1 MHTDP
6 ISPQVSKV
14 SNEPILTEGSDNYL
28 FLTGGMHRPLG
39 LLKGEVEP
47 DASSI
52 DNFWGNLQ
60 RRQALCRQTGASYV
74 HLVSPDKAFVL
85 RENFPIPIGTP
96 ILERYKQAVG
106 PAIYK
111 DISPHL
117 SYPLDALRR
126 EAQQVCSRV
135 DSHFTLMGSLC
146 CLEAA
151 LELAIRQEP
160 FACKTD
166 NVGQAIGIISHQEIP
181 ENAGN
186 KQEVVGEIT
195 ADSTKSGTASPWS
208 DSPGQAPGSPINLSI
223 LRSWV
228 MENSVEQGT
237 WSGDLGS
244 KLNPPSEETKSILK
258 LSQQTKHISNQMIK
272 GNDGICDIYIN
283 PSRIADSPRA
293 LVFGDSFAR
302 DLVPLMTR
310 IFGMVI
316 FCRSRYVHDEIVLG
330 FKPQLVIS
338 QNVERYLSK
347 VGHDDERPP
356 FLLYPSLRAEPV
368 AAPNLFSKLMAACM
382 AVDRPPFHRFI
393 EQIQQGIPID
403 SLSF

>member
-1 MHTDP
+1 M
-6 ISPQVSKV
+6 
-14 SNEPILTEGSDNYL
+14 SNEPVVTEGGDNYL
-28 FLTGGMHRPLG
+28 FLTGGQHRPLA
-39 LLKGEVEP
+39 LLKGAAEP
-47 DASSI
+47 EASSI
-52 DNFWGNLQ
+52 DNFWENLQ
-60 RRQALCRQTGASYV
+60 RRQALCRQIGAAYV
-74 HLVSPDKAFVL
+74 HLVSPDKAFIL
-85 RENFPIPIGTP
+85 RENFPIPIGAP

-106 PAIYK
+106 PAICQN
-111 DISPHL
+111 ISPHL

-126 EAQQVCSRV
+126 ESQQVCSRV
-135 DSHFTLMGSLC
+135 DSHFTLIGSLC

-151 LELAIRQEP
+151 LELAIKQEP
-160 FACKTD
+160 FARMTD
-166 NVGQAIGIISHQEIP
+166 KLGQVIGNISLQEIP
-181 ENAGN
+181 QNTGN
-186 KQEVVGEIT
+186 KQEFTGGIP
-195 ADSTKSGTASPWS
+195 ADSTSTGTASLGS
-208 DSPGQAPGSPINLSI
+208 DSSSQAPRSPINPSI
-223 LRSWV
+223 LRPWV
-228 MENSVEQGT
+228 IENSFEQGA

-244 KLNPPSEETKSILK
+244 KLNPPREETRISLK
-258 LSQQTKHISNQMIK
+258 LPQRIKLFGNQIIK

-283 PSRIADSPRA
+283 RSRVANSPRA

-302 DLVPLMTR
+302 GLVPLMTR

-338 QNVERYLSK
+338 QNVERYLSR
-347 VGHDDERPP
+347 VSNDDERPP

-368 AAPNLFSKLMAACM
+368 AVPSLFSKLMATCM

>member
-6 ISPQVSKV
+6 TSLQVSRV
-14 SNEPILTEGSDNYL
+14 RGEPMVTEGSDNYL
-28 FLTGGMHRPLG
+28 FLTGGHHRPLG
-39 LLKGEVEP
+39 LLKGEAEP
-47 DASSI
+47 EASSI

-60 RRQALCRQTGASYV
+60 RRQVLCRQTGAAYV
-74 HLVSPDKAFVL
+74 HLVSPDKAFIL

-96 ILERYKQAVG
+96 VLERYRQAIDPV
-106 PAIYK
+106 ICNNF
-111 DISPHL
+111 SPHL

-160 FACKTD
+160 FVRNAGKA
-166 NVGQAIGIISHQEIP
+166 GQAIGNISHQETP
-181 ENAGN
+181 KNTGS
-186 KQEVVGEIT
+186 KQEVAGKIS
-195 ADSTKSGTASPWS
+195 ADSI
-208 DSPGQAPGSPINLSI
+208 SPGGDISGGTPGLPINLSI
-223 LRSWV
+223 LRPWV
-228 MENSVEQGT
+228 MENSVEQGV

-244 KLNPPSEETKSILK
+244 KLNPPSEETRISLR
-258 LSQQTKHISNQMIK
+258 LPQQVKHFSNQMIK

-283 PSRIADSPRA
+283 RSCIASSPRA

-302 DLVPLMTR
+302 GLVPMMTP
-310 IFGMVI
+310 IFGMVL

-338 QNVERYLSK
+338 QNVERYLSN
-347 VGHDDERPP
+347 VSHDDERPP

-368 AAPNLFSKLMAACM
+368 VVPSLFSKLMATCM
-382 AVDRPPFHRFI
+382 AVDRPPFHRFV